1 MKVYRSFEEI
11 GNIPNAVLT
20 IGTFDGVHLGHQ
32 KIIERLKLEA
42 EKVEGET
49 VLFTFFPH
57 PRMVINPTN
66 HGLKL
71 IQTQEEKIE
80 NLEKLGL
87 DHLIIF
93 PFTLAFSN
101 LTADEFVK
109 DYLIDKLH
117 VKKIVV
123 GYDHQFGKNREGT
136 LTHLKE
142 LSQILPFEVIEIP
155 AHEVEEI
162 NVSSTKIRNAI
173 EIGDITTANCYLNQ
187 PFEISGEVIKGNQIG
202 RTIGFPTAN
211 LNVEDPLKIIP
222 AIGVYAVEVVLADQK
237 QFQGMMNIGLRPTV
251 SDSKEIKLEVFIFDF
266 SKDLYGQKIKVHLL
280 QRIRGEHR
288 FQSVEVLR
296 AQLQKDEKT
305 IRAIFSNNP
314 SSNHVKSEQ
323 SN

>member
-1 MKVYRSFEEI
+1 MKVYRDFEEV

-32 KIIERLKLEA
+32 KIIERLKSEA
-42 EKVEGET
+42 KKVNGET

-71 IQTQEEKIE
+71 IQTQAEKIE
-80 NLEKLGL
+80 NLERLGL

-93 PFTLAFSN
+93 PFTKSFSN

-109 DYLIDKLH
+109 EYLIEKLH
-117 VKKIVV
+117 VKTIVV

-136 LTHLKE
+136 LKHLQK
-142 LSQILPFEVIEIP
+142 LSETLPFEVIEIP
-155 AHEVEEI
+155 AHEVDEI
-162 NVSSTKIRNAI
+162 NVSSTKIRKAI
-173 EIGDITTANCYLNQ
+173 EIGDVQTANSYLNE
-187 PFEISGEVIKGNQIG
+187 PFEISGKVVKGNQIG

-211 LNVEDPLKIIP
+211 IEIGDELKIIP
-222 AIGVYAVEVVLADQK
+222 AIGVYAIEIVLEDK
-237 QFQGMMNIGLRPTV
+237 RILQGMMNIGIRPTV
-251 SDSKEIKLEVFIFDF
+251 TDAKEVKVEVFIFDF
-266 SKDLYGQKIKVHLL
+266 SEAIYDQRIKIYLL

-296 AQLQKDEKT
+296 AQLQEDEKT
-305 IRAIFSNNP
+305 VRSIFSLKHSINHAP
-314 SSNHVKSEQ
+314 SK
-323 SN
+323 

>member
-1 MKVYRSFEEI
+1 VKVYRDFEEV

-32 KIIERLKLEA
+32 KIIERLKSEA
-42 EKVEGET
+42 KKVNGET

-71 IQTQEEKIE
+71 IQTQAEKIE
-80 NLEKLGL
+80 NLERLGL

-93 PFTLAFSN
+93 PFTKSFSN

-109 DYLIDKLH
+109 EYLIDKLH
-117 VKKIVV
+117 VKTIVV

-136 LTHLKE
+136 LKHLQK
-142 LSQILPFEVIEIP
+142 LSKTLPFEVIEIP
-155 AHEVEEI
+155 AHEVDEI
-162 NVSSTKIRNAI
+162 NVSSTKIRKAI
-173 EIGDITTANCYLNQ
+173 EIGDVQTANSYLNE
-187 PFEISGEVIKGNQIG
+187 PFEISGKVVKGNQIG

-211 LNVEDPLKIIP
+211 IEIGDELKIIP
-222 AIGVYAVEVVLADQK
+222 AIGVYAVEIVLEDQRIL
-237 QFQGMMNIGLRPTV
+237 QGMMNIGIRPTV
-251 SDSKEIKLEVFIFDF
+251 TDSKEVKVEVFIFDF
-266 SKDLYGQKIKVHLL
+266 SEAIYDQRIKVYLL

-296 AQLQKDEKT
+296 AQLQEDEKT
-305 IRAIFSNNP
+305 VRSIFSLKHSISHA
-314 SSNHVKSEQ
+314 SSK
-323 SN
+323 